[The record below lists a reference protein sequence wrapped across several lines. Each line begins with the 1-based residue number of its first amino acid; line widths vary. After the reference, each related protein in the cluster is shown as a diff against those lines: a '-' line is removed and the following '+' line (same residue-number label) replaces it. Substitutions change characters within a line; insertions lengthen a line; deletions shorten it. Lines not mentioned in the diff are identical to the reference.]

1 MGYCSDVGLCLTAT
15 GKKVLDAGL
24 AALEP
29 HAERTKN
36 IHELLNSSRDN
47 READGAVA
55 WLWESLKW
63 YDDYPDVAF
72 MENLLQDLDEE
83 DYLFIRVGES
93 DDDTEYRGG
102 FWENPFNMC
111 LSRSIVWG

>member
-55 WLWESLKW
+55 WLWESLK
-63 YDDYPDVAF
+63 
-72 MENLLQDLDEE
+72 
-83 DYLFIRVGES
+83 
-93 DDDTEYRGG
+93 
-102 FWENPFNMC
+102 
-111 LSRSIVWG
+111 

>member
-1 MGYCSDVGLCLTAT
+1 MGYYSDVGLCLTAT

-29 HAERTKN
+29 EAERTKN
-36 IHELLNSSRDN
+36 IHELLNSPRDK
-47 READGAVA
+47 REKDGAVA

-72 MENLLQDLDEE
+72 MENLLQDLDEQ

-102 FWENPFNMC
+102 FWENPFGMS
-111 LSRSIVWG
+111 LVRRIVFD